1 MIDLAM
7 LAPVL
12 WDGIESAVR
21 WLHVITAIAWIGSS
35 FYFIA
40 LDLGLRKSPGLPRG
54 VHGEEWQVHG
64 GGFYHI
70 QKYNVAPDHLP
81 EHLTWFK
88 WEAYWT
94 WISGMALLVLVYY
107 LGAEIY
113 LIDRAVLDVPV
124 WTAVLI
130 SLASIALG
138 WVVYDRLCKSP
149 VGQDD
154 TRLMLVLFA
163 VVVAMAWLYTQLFTG
178 RAALLHLGAF
188 TATIMSANVAMIII
202 PNQRKVVATLKAGG
216 TPDPEYGRV
225 AKQRSTHNNY
235 LTLPVLFLMLSNHY
249 PLVFATPYNW
259 VIACLIFLMGVTIRL
274 YFNSLSAGKGHVWW
288 TWPATLALFLG
299 VVWLSAVPATPP
311 AEPAAASAEEER
323 FMAAAAFPDVHTT
336 VLGRCSMCHAAQ
348 PFWPGIAA
356 APKGV
361 VLETEVETARWARE
375 IYLQAGRSH
384 AMPPANLTWME
395 PAERRLIVEW
405 YETAA
410 GGG

>member
-1 MIDLAM
+1 
-7 LAPVL
+7 
-12 WDGIESAVR
+12 
-21 WLHVITAIAWIGSS
+21 
-35 FYFIA
+35 
-40 LDLGLRKSPGLPRG
+40 

-70 QKYNVAPDHLP
+70 QKYLVAPAALP

-124 WTAVLI
+124 WAAVLI

-138 WVVYDRLCKSP
+138 WIVYDRLCKSP

-202 PNQRKVVATLKAGG
+202 PNQRKVVAALRAGEK
-216 TPDPEYGRV
+216 PDPALGAQ
-225 AKQRSTHNNY
+225 AKQRSLHNNY

-249 PLVFATPYNW
+249 PLSFATEFNW
-259 VIACLIFLMGVTIRL
+259 AIGALVFLMGVTIRHF
-274 YFNSLSAGKGHVWW
+274 FNTMHARKGMPWW
-288 TWPATLALFLG
+288 TWGATAAIFLAI
-299 VVWLSAVPATPP
+299 VWLSTFRPEPSE
-311 AEPAAASAEEER
+311 AETAAASGPLVASAHFEGVR
-323 FMAAAAFPDVHTT
+323 DV
-336 VLGRCSMCHAAQ
+336 VLSRCSMCHAAE
-348 PFWPGIAA
+348 PLWDGIAV

-361 VLETEVETARWARE
+361 ALESDADIARHARE
-375 IYLQAGRSH
+375 IYLQAGVSR
-384 AMPPANLTWME
+384 AMPPGNLTWIE
-395 PAERRLIVEW
+395 PEERALIVAWFEGARR
-405 YETAA
+405 E
-410 GGG
+410 